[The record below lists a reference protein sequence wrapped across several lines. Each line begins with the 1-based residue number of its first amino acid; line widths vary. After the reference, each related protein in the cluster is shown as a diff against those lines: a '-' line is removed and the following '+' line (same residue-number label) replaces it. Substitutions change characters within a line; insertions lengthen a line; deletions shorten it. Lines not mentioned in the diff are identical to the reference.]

1 MVEGIVWEAGAGE
14 ETKGKGG
21 SDGVYGSGDRQKGSK
36 GV

>member
-21 SDGVYGSGDRQKGSK
+21 SDGVYGGLWSK